1 MSERMSALMDGEL
14 PEEQAMG
21 ELGRLRS
28 DAGERDAWDTY
39 HLIGDAIRGDLYPS
53 SHRAIAARLAKE
65 PTVLAPQSRRPA
77 RQQVL
82 RYAMSAAAGVAGIV
96 FVIWTAGPAMNSGAP
111 QSASVSPAAGQ
122 GLAPAMAQMDRS
134 GSPGNKAPASAG
146 GVESYLFVHQQ
157 TLSGLP
163 SVTPVA
169 WTAERTAGSAR

>member
-1 MSERMSALMDGEL
+1 
-14 PEEQAMG
+14 MG

-28 DAGERDAWDTY
+28 DAGDRDTWDTY

-65 PTVLAPQSRRPA
+65 PTVLAPQPRRRA
-77 RQQVL
+77 TQRLL
-82 RYAMSAAAGVAGIV
+82 RYGMSAAAGVAGVV
-96 FVIWTAGPAMNSGAP
+96 FVIWTAGPAMNAGGP
-111 QSASVSPAAGQ
+111 QTASVSPPNLQ
-122 GLAPAMAQMDRS
+122 APAMAAAAMDRP
-134 GSPGNKAPASAG
+134 GSAGNKAPAAAG

-157 TLSGLP
+157 TSSGLP